1 MGIHYYKGVT
11 IANCKLLQW
20 RFDRLNDHR
29 SSLPVIENIYKIVVS
44 FYLRHSVAFTKCADK
59 FFPVF
64 SSTS

>member
-29 SSLPVIENIYKIVVS
+29 SSLPTTCYALKTSDISKTA
-44 FYLRHSVAFTKCADK
+44 HS
-59 FFPVF
+59 
-64 SSTS
+64 